1 MPSIGHWKKYSDRKI
16 RFSPQK
22 TLNPICPVK
31 TRIPAQA
38 CVMVES
44 MLGRIYAHVIRQG
57 DPPRGAGPRLLHL
70 LHHVVPGLVPVGELL
85 PAPAV
90 DVSHELEPVSTKPAS
105 LLSSSFLAITSS
117 SS

>member
-1 MPSIGHWKKYSDRKI
+1 MLVNQKPWNAKHRTLEKI
-16 RFSPQK
+16 FGQKNKFPPQK

-85 PAPAV
+85 PAAK
-90 DVSHELEPVSTKPAS
+90 ES
-105 LLSSSFLAITSS
+105 LHAPLRDRAGRL
-117 SS
+117 